1 MRAGLIQPEPLS
13 AAAVWLDQG
22 VSVTWID
29 LGVEWSRCSAVKDEG
44 PIKRDY
50 SITPKHIS
58 RSSIRLNL
66 PPPPQTLSLSLS
78 PSCVFCH
85 QWTSD
90 VGLPVAPSVWGL
102 LPQPLRRPPARTPT
116 DASARCRRRACARRF
131 LPAAETEATATTN
144 ITFSWSAVA
153 EEKGRGGGARERGM
167 KR

>member
-66 PPPPQTLSLSLS
+66 PPPPQTLALSLSLS
-78 PSCVFCH
+78 LSLSLLCFLPPVDVGRRSARRSFCLGAPSSALTSPSGTHADRRVRPLPPPRLCSPLPSCGGDGGDGDYEHNFLLVC
-85 QWTSD
+85 
-90 VGLPVAPSVWGL
+90 LP
-102 LPQPLRRPPARTPT
+102 
-116 DASARCRRRACARRF
+116 
-131 LPAAETEATATTN
+131 
-144 ITFSWSAVA
+144 
-153 EEKGRGGGARERGM
+153 
-167 KR
+167 